1 MKRVLQNTGV
11 AVAVPALVAIA
22 LLSGC
27 AGLVEEAGDSAPAF
41 SAKPRLGTLPRG
53 CGIQVQSQIDVAE
66 ARYQAYLAAGAA
78 GATAAQLSQLY
89 SQYQFQYNFAQQQI
103 ANFGC

>member
-1 MKRVLQNTGV
+1 MKRILQNTGA
-11 AVAVPALVAIA
+11 AVALPALVAVA

-27 AGLVEEAGDSAPAF
+27 AGLVEDTTDSAPAF
-41 SAKPRLGTLPRG
+41 SAQPRIGTLPRG
-53 CGIQVQSQIDVAE
+53 CGIQVQSQIDLAE
-66 ARYQAYLAAGAA
+66 VRYQAYLAAGAS